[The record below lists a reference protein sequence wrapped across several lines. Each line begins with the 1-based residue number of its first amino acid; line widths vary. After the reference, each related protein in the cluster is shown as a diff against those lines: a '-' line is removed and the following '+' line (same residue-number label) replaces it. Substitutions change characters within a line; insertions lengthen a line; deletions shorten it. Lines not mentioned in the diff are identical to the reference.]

1 MRRRHALSAAL
12 AIWLWTLAAPATVLA
27 YSVALRWTAADDAT
41 IAGYRIYVRPA
52 GGSERAPIDVPRPRH
67 DGSGR
72 FKAVLSDLDVATT
85 YIFTMSAYDE
95 YGTESVR
102 SNAHSIGYAQAAAV
116 VDSDFD
122 GLPDAVEDR
131 NLDLNRNSGETDRLN
146 PDTDGDGVPDGLEVA
161 YGSDPL
167 TPGSPTCTS
176 IDPATLRPVGAGTLN
191 LVDDAGEPTLV
202 MDASGRRGTSFGVV
216 YPGNGKATIGSPLLV
231 TSIRTDDAF
240 RIEVRARSTAGKLY
254 RMRWVS
260 RSRAVTWS
268 TRRRMTRALGD
279 QFSLDRERMVGFD
292 IAAEMAAM
300 DPAAVFASIERI
312 TVRGEMLLGPVRTC
326 G

>member
-1 MRRRHALSAAL
+1 MLRRIPLCAAL
-12 AIWLWTLAAPATVLA
+12 AIGLWHLAAPASVRA
-27 YSVALRWTAADDAT
+27 YSVALQWSGGDTS

-52 GGSERAPIDVPRPRH
+52 GGDERAPIDVARPRH

-85 YIFTMSAYDE
+85 YTFSMSAYDD
-95 YGTESVR
+95 YGTESGR
-102 SNAHSIGYAQAAAV
+102 SNAQSIGYAQAARV

-122 GLPDAVEDR
+122 GLPDGAEDG
-131 NLDLNRNSGETDRLN
+131 NLDLRRTGNETDRLN
-146 PDTDGDGVPDGLEVA
+146 PDTDGDGVPDGLEVH

-167 TPGSPTCTS
+167 TPGSPTCTT
-176 IDPATLRPVGAGTLN
+176 IDFATLRPVGP
-191 LVDDAGEPTLV
+191 GEANVMNDGGQPTLLL
-202 MDASGRRGTSFGVV
+202 DAAGQRGTSFGVI
-216 YPGNGKATIGSPLLV
+216 YPWNGKGAIAAPLLV
-231 TSIRTDDAF
+231 TSIRSDDAF
-240 RIEVRARSTAGKLY
+240 RIEVRARSTAGRLY

-260 RSRAVTWS
+260 RSRAVKWS

-279 QFSLDRERMVGFD
+279 SFSLDRDRMVGFD

-300 DPAAVFASIERI
+300 DPSAVFASIERI
-312 TVRGEMLLGPVRTC
+312 SVRGELLLGPVRTC